1 MRYITPLTLISI
13 FMMHT
18 QSVALPT
25 NEVVIS
31 GNAEFQHQQD
41 SLHVI
46 QSSDFLHTQF
56 DSFDIANN
64 ESVHFQQQSMQS
76 VAINQV
82 LNADPTHIAGQLS
95 ANGQL
100 FILAPGGLVIHDGA
114 SIEAASFFTSTLKAD
129 SINANEIHL
138 SQSDS
143 AHGIIN
149 NGNISIQG
157 GGSLQLLSNKII
169 NNGSI
174 GNANGDTHL
183 SIANRALVRFSGEL
197 FAVEVDESVL
207 NGVIQNNGM
216 ITANG
221 GDIQLNALVKEQI
234 HEQVIHNQGEIIA
247 TSVWQEG
254 GDIYIGSNEGDV
266 ENHGLIESV
275 ASTDQNQVAHI
286 QVNSDRIANF
296 GTIKNNASGEGHAGS
311 IELNAEK
318 TVVLLADSLIQANG
332 DVAGDGGNIKVF
344 SPSHAIFRT
353 GARIEAEAGFQLG
366 DGGFVDVSGWEYIEI
381 DGLVSTHAQNGSV
394 GDFLIDP
401 YNVTISSAA
410 NNNTSF
416 GSDTYTPTNTG
427 SIINVG
433 TLASQ
438 LQLANVTVVTTG
450 AGGEN
455 GDITVANAINLDGTH
470 GNILQLTADGSI
482 FINADIKDQA
492 TGSADITSL
501 GFTAGGNISIAD
513 GIEVNSGGGTIS
525 MGAGGTISLTNLM
538 SEGGNM
544 FLTAVAISDA
554 GDTGTGYDIDSG
566 GGEVSFNVVSDIGG
580 NSFATALEIVDS
592 KLSFISST
600 ANQNI
605 YLDTGL
611 STADIVIGDID
622 YNGGNGLD
630 FNIRATN
637 GAAIIFDGT
646 VDDSNTG
653 SVDSATFNIQTS
665 SVNGDFTITNGST
678 LRSRGGDITVSVLGD
693 ASLSQL
699 WSDGGAINITADN
712 IWDIGTGSADL
723 NASGGLITL
732 SVSGNI
738 GGSAF
743 SSAIEIN
750 DAILDIVTTGT
761 NQNVYMINDGTA
773 GLTINNVD
781 YNGTG
786 TFDFNVRATNT
797 GNLTVTGAITD
808 SAAGTTD
815 VATLNFETLNGG
827 SDIILQDGATI
838 RSYGGN
844 ITYNTLGQLGIV
856 RTKTDGG
863 NLNITAAEVYDNG
876 NTGPDI
882 ETLGGIATFNVS
894 GDVGV
899 SGNGSLEMRDSIIN
913 GTVLA
918 TNATWDFRTY
928 AATTYLSLGD
938 IDFNGAGGFNLTAT
952 DTNGAELR
960 VVGSILDSSPASV
973 DTATFNLSTTQ
984 AGSHIVSIGDNKMHS
999 YGGGITVSSAGD
1011 IGLPQLYSSG
1021 GAINLTAG
1029 GKIYDVFSGND
1040 LSSGGGLLTINAVGD
1055 VGGSGTGQNSA
1066 LEIFDSILDMD
1077 IQQNNKSVY
1086 FNVGNTDA
1094 YFNINNIDY
1103 DGGDGLVFDVRA
1115 DSGAD
1120 IVVTGNI
1127 LDSVG
1132 ASSDSATVNIVTN
1145 SATSDITINSG
1156 ATIQS
1161 GPSGSITLNS
1171 ANDVYLTGLTSGTAG
1186 TVVTAANDIIN
1197 NGDVSIDFTSTG
1209 TVSLNA
1215 GRHMANGDSINV
1227 TANALNLNLGTGNHN
1242 IITIGAINL
1251 GIIEIDG
1258 ANGAQ
1263 VSIVGNDD
1271 ITLTG
1276 TITDATG
1283 TDDAIDLTLGTSTPG
1298 FIIFPDVGYTVPG
1311 TLSFWDGTGG
1321 IKDGTDERV
1330 SITADNLISSGNN
1343 FFLNTGPVIF
1353 DLTVDSI
1360 DFNDTSGTI
1369 SFEINNSKNLQVAD
1383 LNSDGE
1389 FLLGKDFK
1397 LNVNGDLSIP
1407 SAFINDVDDQLW
1419 IIADDID
1426 DPDAD
1431 NIVTI
1436 RDSGDA
1442 GNDFNLIVE
1451 LTAANDV
1458 QINTNVSQFDGT
1470 VASGGN
1476 LTIQNSIGS
1485 ATDLDLS
1492 NDLNADGNLI
1502 NGMGNVSISTDGILT
1517 LPSAGLNTQGDLFL
1531 TANDITDSDTNI
1543 TLVGDRVFLQL
1554 NVPVSSDYIL
1564 NLTSN
1569 AFDGVGSNNI
1579 VINGSTAMALTDLNS
1594 DGQIVSGFTDLD
1606 LNING
1611 VLTLDNSGL
1620 TALQDLTLNAHEA
1633 IDSDNTIQLSAN
1645 RVMLDYSAPRAVEY
1659 GITGSISS
1667 FNANVAG
1674 NLALNINSNISIE
1687 DWTGSGSTLTNVTGF
1702 KLNTSG
1708 NLVIPDTGLSTVN
1721 YLWLQAN
1728 SISDSDF
1735 ILQNLNSTDL
1745 LLSSNSSN
1753 QLLSLGGT
1761 FTRLDA
1767 TLTGSNS
1774 GLLVQ
1779 SSQNLQLLDLNS
1791 DGNSLQINDGYAWI
1805 DVAGNVTM
1813 DGNMRIEDNTVDG
1826 QENGWMYLGYE
1837 GSAQFGMN
1845 GGLTLQLDGSLESGT
1860 PSSLNVADSQLI
1872 VRQTGASS
1880 NSNTLE
1886 FDDADILVIG
1896 GDMVF
1901 DITNESGDASGNGT
1915 IQTSNNTTLSAI
1927 NNSGDSNLSQPSY
1940 SGLTL
1945 DGNLSIAD
1953 SREIVFSGYNLS
1965 ETVAIPDSEV
1975 VDEDINEQIND
1986 ALADIINETV
1996 ENSAQ
2001 SITNDIQEETVN
2013 AVESSPNMNFA
2024 LNATYGDC
2032 QGNKENDPKCK
2043 LKDEMSRF
2051 LGQFLMGGSMIKA
2064 K

>member
-169 NNGSI
+169 NNGSM

-183 SIANRALVRFSGEL
+183 SVANRALVRFSGDL

-216 ITANG
+216 ITASG

-254 GDIYIGSNEGDV
+254 GDIYIGSNEGDI

-275 ASTDQNQVAHI
+275 ATTDQNQVAHI
-286 QVNSDRIANF
+286 QINSDRIANF
-296 GTIKNNASGEGHAGS
+296 GAIKNNASGIGHAGS
-311 IELNAEK
+311 IELHAET

-332 DVAGDGGNIKVF
+332 DVSGDGGNIKVF
-344 SPSHAIFRT
+344 SPDTALFRED
-353 GARIEAEAGFQLG
+353 AKIEAEAGFQLG
-366 DGGFVDVSGWEYIEI
+366 NGGFVDVSGWEQIEI
-381 DGLVSTHAQNGSV
+381 NGLVSTLAINGEN
-394 GDFLIDP
+394 GEFLIDP
-401 YNVTISSAA
+401 YDVTISSAA
-410 NNNTSF
+410 DSNTGF
-416 GSDTYTPTNTG
+416 TGTTYTPSGTPSVIDVDTLITN
-427 SIINVG
+427 
-433 TLASQ
+433 
-438 LQLANVTVVTTG
+438 LQAGDVTVVTTG
-450 AGGEN
+450 GGGESGN
-455 GDITVANAINLDGTH
+455 ITVSNAINLDGTH
-470 GNILQLTADGSI
+470 GNTLQLSADGSI
-482 FINADIKDQA
+482 IINAHIVDQS
-492 TGSADITSL
+492 TGSADATNIGLQAS
-501 GFTAGGNISIAD
+501 GSISIAD
-513 GIEVNSGGGTIS
+513 GVVVDSGGGVIS
-525 MGAGGTISLTNLM
+525 ISTSSNL
-538 SEGGNM
+538 SISNLISDGGNI
-544 FLTAVAISDA
+544 FITAASVSDA
-554 GDTGTGYDIDSG
+554 GDLGFGYDIDAG
-566 GGEVSFNVVSDIGG
+566 GGTANFNVVSDIGG
-580 NSFATALEIVDS
+580 DSFATALEIVDS
-592 KLSFISST
+592 KLRFISST

-605 YLDTGL
+605 YLDAGL
-611 STADIVIGDID
+611 STADIIIGDID
-622 YNGGNGLD
+622 YNGGNGLN

-637 GAAIIFDGT
+637 GADIIFDGT

-653 SVDSATFNIQTS
+653 SADSATFNIQTS
-665 SVNGDFTITNGST
+665 SVNGDLTITNGST

-693 ASLSQL
+693 ASLSHL

-712 IWDIGTGSADL
+712 IWDNGTGIADL

-732 SVSGNI
+732 SASGNI

-743 SSAIEIN
+743 SSALEIN
-750 DAILDIVTTGT
+750 DAILDIITTGT
-761 NQNVYMINDGTA
+761 NQNVFLINDGTA

-786 TFDFNVRATNT
+786 TFNYNVRATNT
-797 GNLTVTGAITD
+797 GNLTVTGSVTD
-808 SAAGTTD
+808 SAAGSTD
-815 VATLNFETLNGG
+815 VATINFETLNAD

-838 RSYGGN
+838 RSYGGD

-882 ETLGGIATFNVS
+882 ETLGGVVTFNVS

-899 SGNGSLEMRDSIIN
+899 SANGSLEMRDSIID

-984 AGSHIVSIGDNKMHS
+984 AGSHIVSVGDNKMHS
-999 YGGGITVSSAGD
+999 YGGIITVSSAAD
-1011 IGLPQLYSSG
+1011 IALPQLYSSG

-1055 VGGSGTGQNSA
+1055 VGGSGTGQSSA
-1066 LEIFDSILDMD
+1066 LEVFDSILNMD
-1077 IQQNNKSVY
+1077 IQQNNKNVY
-1086 FNVGNTDA
+1086 FNVSNTDS
-1094 YFNINNIDY
+1094 YFHINNIDY

-1120 IVVTGNI
+1120 IVVTGDVY
-1127 LDSVG
+1127 DSNTGTV
-1132 ASSDSATVNIVTN
+1132 DSATFNLVTN
-1145 SATSDITINSG
+1145 SNTSDITINSG

-1161 GPSGSITLNS
+1161 GANGSITLNS
-1171 ANDVYLTGLTSGTAG
+1171 ANDVYLTGLSSGTAG

-1197 NGDVSIDFTSTG
+1197 NGDVSADLTSTG

-1215 GRHMANGDSINV
+1215 GRHMADGDSINV
-1227 TANALNLNLGTGNHN
+1227 TANDLNLNLGTGNHN

-1251 GIIEIDG
+1251 GNIEIDG

-1298 FIIFPDVGYTVPG
+1298 FIIFPDAGYTVPG

-1330 SITADNLISSGNN
+1330 SITADSLISSGNN
-1343 FFLNTGPVIF
+1343 FLLNTGPVIF

-1360 DFNDTSGTI
+1360 DFNDTSGNI
-1369 SFEINNSKNLQVAD
+1369 SFEINNSQNLQVAD
-1383 LNSDGE
+1383 LNSDGD
-1389 FLLGKDFK
+1389 FLLGKEFK

-1407 SAFINDVDDQLW
+1407 NAFINDVDDQLW

-1458 QINTNVSQFDGT
+1458 HINTNISQFDGT
-1470 VASGGN
+1470 VASGGH
-1476 LTIQNSIGS
+1476 LTIQNSVGS

-1492 NDLNADGNLI
+1492 NDLNSDGNLI
-1502 NGMGNVSISTDGILT
+1502 NGAGNVTISTDGILT

-1531 TANDITDSDTNI
+1531 TANDITDSDTSI
-1543 TLVGDRVFLQL
+1543 TLIGDQVFLQL
-1554 NVPVSSDYIL
+1554 DAPLSSDYIV

-1569 AFDGVGSNNI
+1569 GFDVVGSNNLT
-1579 VINGSTAMALTDLNS
+1579 INASTAMALTDLNS

-1611 VLTLDNSGL
+1611 VLTLDNTGL
-1620 TALQDLTLNAHEA
+1620 SVLQDLNLNAYEA
-1633 IDSDNTIQLSAN
+1633 IDSDNNIQLSAN
-1645 RVMLDYSAPRAVEY
+1645 RVMLNYTSPRAVEY
-1659 GITGSISS
+1659 GITGTISS
-1667 FNANVAG
+1667 FNANMAG
-1674 NLALNINSNISIE
+1674 NLSLNINSNITIE
-1687 DWTGSGSTLTNVTGF
+1687 DWTGSGSTLENVTGF
-1702 KLNTSG
+1702 KINTSG
-1708 NLVIPDTGLSTVN
+1708 NLIIPDSGLSTAN

-1735 ILQNLNSTDL
+1735 ILQNLNSTDIL
-1745 LLSSNSSN
+1745 LNTNSSN
-1753 QLLSLGGT
+1753 QMLSLSGT

-1767 TLTGSNS
+1767 SLTGNNS

-1779 SSQNLQLLDLNS
+1779 SSQNLQLLDLNA
-1791 DGNSLQINDGYAWI
+1791 DGNSLLINDGYAWI
-1805 DVAGNVTM
+1805 DVAGSVSL

-1845 GGLTLQLDGSLESGT
+1845 GGLALQIDGSLESGT
-1860 PSSLNVADSQLI
+1860 PGSLNVADSQLI

-1896 GDMVF
+1896 GNMVF
-1901 DITNESGDASGNGT
+1901 DITNETGNASGNGT
-1915 IQTSNNTTLSAI
+1915 IQTSNNTRLSAL

-1940 SGLTL
+1940 EGLTL
-1945 DGNLSIAD
+1945 NGDLSIAA

-1965 ETVAIPDSEV
+1965 ETVAIPDPDP

-2013 AVESSPNMNFA
+2013 SVESSPNMNFA